1 MNALSIPH
9 SRYIMQPVK
18 YIVTSMCCAVLL
30 MGCQTPSDKVDNAK
44 VDVANAN
51 QDLKDA
57 RREVRADWQEEW
69 LEFKRTNDASIAE
82 NERRFIE
89 LRGKAKDVNARER
102 AAFTGRIDA
111 CERRNND
118 IRDRVNNYKDEGDA
132 GWQVFKKA
140 IGRDMDDLKVSCKN
154 IMIASN

>member
-1 MNALSIPH
+1 MA
-9 SRYIMQPVK
+9 
-18 YIVTSMCCAVLL
+18 
-30 MGCQTPSDKVDNAK
+30 CQTPADKVDTAK
-44 VDVANAN
+44 VDVATAN

-57 RREVRADWQEEW
+57 KREVRADWQEEW
-69 LEFKRTNDASIAE
+69 LTFKRANDTAIAE

-89 LRGKAKDVNARER
+89 LRGKAKDVALSGR
-102 AAFTGRIDA
+102 AAYTGRIDA
-111 CERRNND
+111 CERRNNE

-140 IGRDMDDLKVSCKN
+140 IGRDMDDLKTSCQN

>member
-1 MNALSIPH
+1 
-9 SRYIMQPVK
+9 
-18 YIVTSMCCAVLL
+18 
-30 MGCQTPSDKVDNAK
+30 

-69 LEFKRTNDASIAE
+69 LAFKRTNDMAIAE

-89 LRGKAKDVNARER
+89 LRSKAIDVDLTSR
-102 AAFTGRIDA
+102 AAYTGRIDA

-118 IRDRVNNYKDEGDA
+118 IRDRVNNYKDEGVA
-132 GWQVFKKA
+132 EWQIFKKA
-140 IGRDMDDLKVSCKN
+140 IGRDIDDLNMSCQN
-154 IMIASN
+154 IMIASK